1 MSADLQERVSQICN
15 DLYGKGEKIS
25 VRAVLSL
32 IPDVSSTSTVHK
44 YVKAWRDELQAN
56 QQSLMERL
64 GFSEKFTQ
72 SFLEEFSRFNTEA
85 EKRWRETAEQAR
97 EQAREAIED
106 LERIEEK
113 YHKQQAL
120 LEQSQKEIKQLE
132 EQSRENTNTHQRIEV
147 ELRNRIEQLD
157 KDKSNLAET
166 NEALRTE
173 IAKSQLKLEN
183 NETYVTEVKENQRRV
198 TQELQVANQKI
209 TEQAATIAKLE
220 TNTERDAKQIED
232 LRNSTV
238 DYRRLMEESEKRAGK
253 FEDKIRELETELT
266 AVRKGYDDKFSA
278 LKIDNEKLA
287 KDNADKERRL
297 IQQDKVI
304 DKLTNQTEE

>member
-32 IPDVSSTSTVHK
+32 LPDVSSTSTMHK

-85 EKRWRETAEQAR
+85 EKRWREAAEQAR

-113 YHKQQAL
+113 YNKQQAL
-120 LEQSQKEIKQLE
+120 LEQSRKAINQLE
-132 EQSRENTNTHQRIEV
+132 EQSRENSKTHQRIET
-147 ELRNRIEQLD
+147 ELRDRIVQLD

-183 NETYVTEVKENQRRV
+183 NEKYVTEVKENQRKV

-238 DYRRLMEESEKRAGK
+238 DYRRLMEESEKRAIK
-253 FEDKIRELETELT
+253 LEDKIRELETELT
-266 AVRKGYDDKFSA
+266 TVRKGSEDKLSA
-278 LKIDNEKLA
+278 LKVDNEKLA
-287 KDNADKERRL
+287 RDNADKERRL

-304 DKLTNQTEE
+304 DKLTNQTE